1 MVKLNGDI
9 LYLIFKE
16 LQSNKKTLLSCLTV
30 NKTCC
35 EIIIPILWNN
45 PWKYLKGEEL
55 LLNVII
61 SHFSEESKNNLKN
74 QGINFSTNAYQRPL
88 FNYISFCRHLN
99 IINLNHTID
108 YILLIKYVN
117 QFTTSTIK
125 NLIMK
130 EIINL
135 FVNQNT
141 RITHLYIPSQFSYQI
156 NIIPGAKYCF
166 SELEFLSCNSYI
178 NDNILIGLTEICN
191 SIKELELFIEKNNNN
206 CEIVKLI
213 ESVKKLINVRLITEQ
228 NLKHHDIS
236 SFCKILENSLVKHAN
251 TLKHFKITEQ
261 PTTKI
266 LSSFVNLNRLELSNH
281 SFNLSSWNCLENLSL
296 PFLQI
301 LIAKNVPIDVL
312 TSLIKNTNGYLIEV
326 KIDGRI
332 HYEIEN
338 KEIIQ
343 VITQNC
349 PNLKYLKLM
358 IRNCNILELE
368 KLLINCQHLNGLIII
383 INNDD
388 IFFDDSSFFDIR
400 YDIEFKWDDL
410 FEILTRSSPTSLFK
424 FKFYFYEIFKL
435 KSLKLFLD
443 NWKNRN
449 SMLLQTIQNYNW
461 VNTVIGGDYFDLVEE
476 YKTQGI
482 IKKYDHFIYKS
493 SFEDFEWI

>member
-1 MVKLNGDI
+1 MFKLNGDI
-9 LYLIFKE
+9 LYLIFKK

-35 EIIIPILWNN
+35 EMIIPILWNN

-88 FNYISFCRHLN
+88 FNYINFCKHLN
-99 IINLNHTID
+99 IIKLSQVID
-108 YILLIKYVN
+108 NIA
-117 QFTTSTIK
+117 QFSTIK
-125 NLIMK
+125 NLIIK

-135 FVNQNT
+135 SVNQNT
-141 RITHLYIPSQFSYQI
+141 RITHLYIPSQFDYQI
-156 NIIPGAKYCF
+156 NVIPGAKYCF
-166 SELEFLSCNSYI
+166 SELEFLSCNTCI
-178 NDNILIGLTEICN
+178 NDNIIIGLTEICN
-191 SIKELELFIEKNNNN
+191 SIKKLELFIEKNNNN

-213 ESVKKLINVRLITEQ
+213 ESVKKLINVRLITEK
-228 NLKHHDIS
+228 NLEHHDIS
-236 SFCKILENSLVKHAN
+236 SFCKILENSLIKHAN
-251 TLKHFKITEQ
+251 TLQNFKMTEQ

-266 LSSFVNLNRLELSNH
+266 LSSFVNLNRLDLSNY
-281 SFNLSSWNCLENLSL
+281 SFNLNSWNCLENLSL

-301 LIAKNVPIDVL
+301 LMAKNVPIDVL

-338 KEIIQ
+338 KKIIQ

-368 KLLINCQHLNGLIII
+368 KLLINCQHLNRLIII
-383 INNDD
+383 VNNNDD
-388 IFFDDSSFFDIR
+388 IG
-400 YDIEFKWDDL
+400 FKWDDL

-424 FKFYFYEIFKL
+424 FKFYFNEIFKL

-449 SMLLQTIQNYNW
+449 SMLLQTIRSCNW
-461 VNTVIGGDYFDLVEE
+461 NNAAIGSEYFDLIEE

-482 IKKYDHFIYKS
+482 IKKYNHFEH
-493 SFEDFEWI
+493 FEGWICESI